1 MYAVP
6 TFLFPP
12 ISYCLFLHQA
22 HPQKDVLSFYHK
34 QSPRN
39 HFEILCANGRQKI
52 TFGIKSNQGIK
63 TPLQEV
69 YLDDGDWARSAIRS
83 IQSAYGKSA
92 FYFFYQHELEDMMAS
107 FPQQKLVDV
116 HQTIHQ
122 WLQRYGMVPAWPEMG
137 EVTQVITIEKKW
149 EITSPILSY
158 HQVFQDRFTFQ
169 NDLSILDLMFNLG
182 PEAKSYLAQHPHVRP
197 VLVDRQSSS
206 V

>member
-1 MYAVP
+1 
-6 TFLFPP
+6 L
-12 ISYCLFLHQA
+12 
-22 HPQKDVLSFYHK
+22 LSFYHK

-39 HFEILCANGRQKI
+39 HFEILGANGRQKI

-92 FYFFYQHELEDMMAS
+92 FYFFYQHELEDIMAS

-122 WLQRYGMVPAWPEMG
+122 WLQRYGMVPAWPEME
-137 EVTQVITIEKKW
+137 EVMQVITTEKKW